1 MQMIFWIFKSP
12 SLFLE
17 YCIQNAPLLFT
28 CHIQQARLNIVSLFG
43 VLHFRLKLLYWRW
56 NPPLSRAR
64 LSPGIERTVD
74 WKFPE
79 KFTDCFYFTHLF
91 VGAWAE
97 ILSSWECTIRLAVMI
112 HDEIFV
118 ILLSFVFIRSFSF
131 KSLFVVGLSDR
142 TRLLGAFNAFSSYE
156 ADCSVHLFTTT
167 MLLTLFRDC
176 YI

>member
-17 YCIQNAPLLFT
+17 YCIQNVQLLFP
-28 CHIQQARLNIVSLFG
+28 CHIQQTRLNIVSLFG
-43 VLHFRLKLLYWRW
+43 LLHFRLKLLYWRW
-56 NPPLSRAR
+56 KPPLSRER
-64 LSPGIERTVD
+64 LSPGIEIAV

-79 KFTDCFYFTHLF
+79 KLSDCFYFTRLF

-97 ILSSWECTIRLAVMI
+97 TLSSWECTIRLAVMI

-118 ILLSFVFIRSFSF
+118 ILLSFVFLRIFSF
-131 KSLFVVGLSDR
+131 RSLIVVDLSDR
-142 TRLLGAFNAFSSYE
+142 TRLLGAFNSFSSYE

-167 MLLTLFRDC
+167 MLLTLFRDW
-176 YI
+176 YM